1 VMFLL
6 PGMSH
11 ELTVAAINMGFLCWR
26 RLESCG
32 WSCGVLRSML
42 VRRDSGCLQVGAVK
56 AKDFDTSLLSR
67 QTLANIDDVLREDV
81 TFSPV

>member
-1 VMFLL
+1 
-6 PGMSH
+6 
-11 ELTVAAINMGFLCWR
+11 
-26 RLESCG
+26 
-32 WSCGVLRSML
+32 ML